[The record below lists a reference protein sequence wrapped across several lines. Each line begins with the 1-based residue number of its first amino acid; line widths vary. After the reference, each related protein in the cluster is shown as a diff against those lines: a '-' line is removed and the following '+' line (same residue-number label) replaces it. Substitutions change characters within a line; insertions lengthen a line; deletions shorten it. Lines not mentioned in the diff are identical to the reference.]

1 VNEGGLEAEL
11 LYRFFRTGDEEVLAL
26 KGISLHV
33 ASGEFVAVVGPS
45 GAGKSTLLACLSGSD
60 EPSGGQ
66 VKIAGVRIS
75 HRPEAERSRMRA
87 RTIGLLHQQ
96 GNLFA
101 HLTVEANITAA
112 QRLAGPGPH
121 QSPRALLESVGLGD
135 HRRAL
140 PGQLSGGELARAG
153 LAVALAND
161 PAVLLADEPT
171 GELDTIAEMLVLE
184 LMADA
189 AARGT
194 AILVASHSPQVA
206 AAADRVVRLI
216 DGKVL
221 V

>member
-1 VNEGGLEAEL
+1 MNQGGLEAKV
-11 LYRFFRTGDEEVLAL
+11 LYRFFRAGDEEVLAL
-26 KGISLHV
+26 KGISLRV
-33 ASGEFVAVVGPS
+33 DPGEFVAVVGPS
-45 GAGKSTLLACLSGSD
+45 GAGKSTLLACLSGSE

-66 VKIAGVRIS
+66 VTIAGKRIS
-75 HRPEAERSRMRA
+75 HRPEAERSRIRA
-87 RTIGLLHQQ
+87 RLIGLLHQQ

-101 HLTVEANITAA
+101 HLTVEDNIAAA
-112 QRLAGPGPH
+112 QRLAGSGARS
-121 QSPRALLESVGLGD
+121 SPRTLLASVGLSEHGN
-135 HRRAL
+135 AL

-171 GELDTIAEMLVLE
+171 GELDTIAEAMILE

-216 DGKVL
+216 DGKVIA
-221 V
+221 

>member
-1 VNEGGLEAEL
+1 VNQGGLEAQV

-26 KGISLHV
+26 KGISLRV
-33 ASGEFVAVVGPS
+33 DSGEFVAVVGPS
-45 GAGKSTLLACLSGSD
+45 GAGKSTLLACLSGSE

-66 VKIAGVRIS
+66 VTIAGKRIS
-75 HRPEAERSRMRA
+75 HRPEAERSRIRA
-87 RTIGLLHQQ
+87 RMIGLLHQQ

-101 HLTVEANITAA
+101 HLSVEDNITAA

-121 QSPRALLESVGLGD
+121 SSPATLLESVGLSE
-135 HRRAL
+135 HARAL

-171 GELDTIAEMLVLE
+171 GELDTSTEMRVLE
-184 LMADA
+184 LLAEA

-216 DGKVL
+216 DGKVMA
-221 V
+221 